1 MAENKKK
8 VLLKNTIMLYILTF
22 SNYLLSFIVV
32 PYETRVLGPEA
43 YGLIGLATSIMV
55 YFQLFIDFGFLISAT
70 EEVANSREN
79 KQKLS
84 LIFSSVTI
92 NKLILSL
99 ISLAVLLVL
108 CFSISRWREHIL
120 FLMLFCLSTA
130 IGSLLPDYMYRG
142 IERMGTITVRTILIK
157 LFFTLMIFILVKEP
171 KDYIYIPILNV
182 IGNLGALIAT
192 YIHLRSM
199 DIKFTSCRLKDI
211 LSRMK
216 TSSIFF
222 MSRIAST
229 AYTAANTIILDFLSG
244 GAMTGFYTSA
254 DKLVSTAKN
263 GISPISDSLYPYMV
277 KNKDF
282 KLIKKVILV
291 LEPIIILGCAILFI
305 WANPICI
312 WLFGDEY
319 GYVGDVLRTMLPAVV
334 FILPSYI
341 LGFPVLGAMGM
352 NKHANYSVIVGSCI
366 HIVNLL
372 VMYFAGVMNIIT
384 LGFATS
390 VAEGIVLIYRIIVVI
405 KNKDKLRN
413 GIR

>member
-32 PYETRVLGPEA
+32 PYETRVLEPEA

-171 KDYIYIPILNV
+171 KDYIYIPILNI

-192 YIHLRSM
+192 YIHLNSM

-282 KLIKKVILV
+282 KLVKKVILV

-384 LGFATS
+384 LGIATS

>member
-1 MAENKKK
+1 MKK

>member
-32 PYETRVLGPEA
+32 PYETRVLEPEA

-171 KDYIYIPILNV
+171 KDYIYIPILNI

-192 YIHLRSM
+192 YIHLNSM

-282 KLIKKVILV
+282 KLVKKVILV

-384 LGFATS
+384 LGIATS

-413 GIR
+413 GIK

>member
-32 PYETRVLGPEA
+32 PYETRVLEPEA

-108 CFSISRWREHIL
+108 CFSISRWREHML
-120 FLMLFCLSTA
+120 FLMLFCLSSA

-142 IERMGTITVRTILIK
+142 IDRMGTITVRTILIK
-157 LFFTLMIFILVKEP
+157 LFFTFMIFILVKEP
-171 KDYIYIPILNV
+171 KDYIYIPILNI

-192 YIHLRSM
+192 YIHLHSM

-282 KLIKKVILV
+282 KLVKKVLLF

-384 LGFATS
+384 LGIATS

-413 GIR
+413 GIK

>member
-334 FILPSYI
+334 FILPSYNSASRFWA
-341 LGFPVLGAMGM
+341 LWV
-352 NKHANYSVIVGSCI
+352 
-366 HIVNLL
+366 
-372 VMYFAGVMNIIT
+372 
-384 LGFATS
+384 
-390 VAEGIVLIYRIIVVI
+390 
-405 KNKDKLRN
+405 
-413 GIR
+413 